1 LENPAGK
8 MSFYFS
14 AVDDCPCHPD
24 DQPSIGILLFDTRS
38 KVITEYALQD
48 VGKPTGVAR
57 YVTRLVKSLPDNL
70 KAVLSSPGQIAA
82 GLEARE
88 RR

>member
-1 LENPAGK
+1 
-8 MSFYFS
+8 
-14 AVDDCPCHPD
+14 
-24 DQPSIGILLFDTRS
+24 
-38 KVITEYALQD
+38 VITEYALQD